1 MIVGCINLQIL
12 NAEEELKRR
21 NSVQQ
26 QGIAMRGPSVPL
38 KADGTNDT
46 ASVSRY
52 MAPRAGSE
60 GNLVGDMDGGEADD
74 FTNHNMQHSRLVLR
88 TSSMSP
94 SSDSPLRRTPSGQQ
108 NMVMHMVYHD

>member
-1 MIVGCINLQIL
+1 MVGCINWQIL

-52 MAPRAGSE
+52 MAPRVGSE

>member
-1 MIVGCINLQIL
+1 M
-12 NAEEELKRR
+12 
-21 NSVQQ
+21 QQ

-52 MAPRAGSE
+52 MAPRLGSE
-60 GNLVGDMDGGEADD
+60 GNLVGEMDGGEADD
-74 FTNHNMQHSRLVLR
+74 FTNNNMQHSRLVLR

-108 NMVMHMVYHD
+108 NMVMQMVYHD

>member
-1 MIVGCINLQIL
+1 MIGCINWQIL

-52 MAPRAGSE
+52 MAPRLGSE
-60 GNLVGDMDGGEADD
+60 GNLVGEMDGGEADD
-74 FTNHNMQHSRLVLR
+74 FTNNNMQHSRLVLR

-108 NMVMHMVYHD
+108 NMVMHMVNHN

>member
-1 MIVGCINLQIL
+1 
-12 NAEEELKRR
+12 
-21 NSVQQ
+21 VQQ

-52 MAPRAGSE
+52 MAPRLGSE
-60 GNLVGDMDGGEADD
+60 GNLAGDMDGGEADD

-108 NMVMHMVYHD
+108 NMVMQMVYHD